1 MTIRDDLRDRVADA
15 AGLRDLGTLEERVRS
30 LEVAVPE
37 NTALA
42 TDLER
47 VVERLERAVV
57 EVVDGPARGEVGP

>member
-1 MTIRDDLRDRVADA
+1 MTIRDDLRGRVADA
-15 AGLRDLGTLEERVRS
+15 AGLRDLGALEERVRS